1 MDLITI
7 DRIKLAHPI
16 LRATLLE
23 QYKKANSLLGKNVR
37 LRFSYV
43 LRTFQEQNHLYALGR
58 TEVNPDGKS
67 KSKPLG
73 NIVTNSKGGQSI
85 HNYGLAFDIVL
96 LIDKNNDGIF
106 ETATWDTLKDGVVS
120 YELKYEIG
128 FPSDWN
134 KRDVQEWVVEE
145 GPGEFPKAHI
155 FNFSEDLVAGKR
167 KRDELFVSEKELV
180 NNLMRGLKIL
190 EITKK

>member
-7 DRIKLAHPI
+7 ERIQKAHPI

-23 QYKKANSLLGKNVR
+23 QYKKANKLLGKNVR

-106 ETATWDTLKDGVVS
+106 ETATWDTIKDFDGDKV
-120 YELKYEIG
+120 
-128 FPSDWN
+128 SDWMEVVN
-134 KRDVQEWVVEE
+134 YFKSQGWQWGGDWKSFKDTPHFQYDFGLTWRQLKERIDV
-145 GPGEFPKAHI
+145 
-155 FNFSEDLVAGKR
+155 GKT
-167 KRDELFVSEKELV
+167 
-180 NNLMRGLKIL
+180 
-190 EITKK
+190 ITDNGIVYPIITS

>member
-58 TEVNPDGKS
+58 TEINPDGKS

-106 ETATWDTLKDGVVS
+106 ETATWDTLKDFDGDKV
-120 YELKYEIG
+120 
-128 FPSDWN
+128 SDWMEVVN
-134 KRDVQEWVVEE
+134 YFKSQGWEW
-145 GPGEFPKAHI
+145 GGDWKSFKDTPHFQFDFG
-155 FNFSEDLVAGKR
+155 FSWKDLKERVDAGKTII
-167 KRDELFVSEKELV
+167 DNGIVYPV
-180 NNLMRGLKIL
+180 LKSI
-190 EITKK
+190 